1 MDKLDKNVK
10 EKRNSGLL
18 KSSLLVSFYTGLS
31 RIAGLLRDIVF
42 ARCIG
47 AEALADVFFV
57 AFKIPNFFRRILLK
71 ALSLK
76 PLCQFWESIEKIDL
90 KMRSNHS

>member
-42 ARCIG
+42 ARFIG

-57 AFKIPNFFRRILLK
+57 AFKIPNFFRRIFV
-71 ALSLK
+71 
-76 PLCQFWESIEKIDL
+76 FWYNLYGIFKVFNVF
-90 KMRSNHS
+90 MV